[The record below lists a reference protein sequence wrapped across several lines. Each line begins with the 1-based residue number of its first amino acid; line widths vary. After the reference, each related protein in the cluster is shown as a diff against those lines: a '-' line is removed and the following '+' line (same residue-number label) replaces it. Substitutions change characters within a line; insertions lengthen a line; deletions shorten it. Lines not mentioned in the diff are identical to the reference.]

1 MTSRTFITCGQL
13 FDGVSGRAIVDQT
26 IVVYGD
32 AIDWVGPSAE
42 APTPQSGDVTL
53 DYAGH
58 FVMPGMVD
66 CHAHISYG
74 NALTQEDIDL
84 YATMEFRT
92 LRSMVAAQ
100 AILKSG
106 FTSIMDPACSGLI
119 APAVRDAVNV
129 GLVQGPRITAA
140 GRALTTQQG
149 LYDWYPSW
157 VGVPEPSTGVMT
169 TSMDQA
175 TQLIRQ
181 QARDGV
187 DAIKLTMDGIH
198 ARRNG
203 GGLIAAY
210 TQSETHAMV
219 DEIHRLGKLAVV
231 HARGRE
237 GALYAARAG
246 VDVIFHASNICDDGI
261 EAALANGTYLC
272 PSLAL
277 LVNNIEFHEP
287 TDPSAPWW
295 PDIQRRELTAASRNL
310 QRARE
315 AGVKFMSGSE
325 AGFAV
330 TPYGEWGAKELE
342 AHVRYCGFTPAEA
355 ITCAT
360 VTSTELLR
368 ERDKLGGLV
377 KGKLADIVVVDGDPL
392 ADITVL
398 QRREAIHAVL
408 LGGRPVDLTP
418 APTHARHFSEFSQG
432 MWSRVYDRAY
442 VAANFNPSAADTRR
456 EIA

>member
-1 MTSRTFITCGQL
+1 MASRTFITCGHF
-13 FDGVSGRAIVDQT
+13 FDGLSGRALADQT
-26 IVVYGD
+26 IVVLGD
-32 AIDWVGPSAE
+32 SIDWVGPTSE
-42 APTPQSGDVTL
+42 APQVGPADTRL
-53 DYAGH
+53 DYSRH

-106 FTSIMDPACSGLI
+106 FTSIMDPACSGMI

-129 GLVQGPRITAA
+129 GLVTGPRITAS

-157 VGVPEPSTGVMT
+157 VGVPEPSTGVLT
-169 TSMDQA
+169 GSLDEA
-175 TQLIRQ
+175 IRIIRQ
-181 QARDGV
+181 QAKDGV

-210 TQSETHAMV
+210 TQAETHAMV

-237 GALYAARAG
+237 GALYSARAG
-246 VDVIFHASNICDDGI
+246 VDVIYHASSICDEGI
-261 EAALANGTYLC
+261 EACLKNGTYLC

-295 PDIQRRELTAASRNL
+295 PDIQRRELKAASQNL
-310 QRARE
+310 TRARE
-315 AGVKFMSGSE
+315 AGVPFILSLIHISE
-325 AGFAV
+325 P
-330 TPYGEWGAKELE
+330 TRPY
-342 AHVRYCGFTPAEA
+342 
-355 ITCAT
+355 
-360 VTSTELLR
+360 
-368 ERDKLGGLV
+368 
-377 KGKLADIVVVDGDPL
+377 
-392 ADITVL
+392 
-398 QRREAIHAVL
+398 
-408 LGGRPVDLTP
+408 
-418 APTHARHFSEFSQG
+418 
-432 MWSRVYDRAY
+432 
-442 VAANFNPSAADTRR
+442 
-456 EIA
+456 